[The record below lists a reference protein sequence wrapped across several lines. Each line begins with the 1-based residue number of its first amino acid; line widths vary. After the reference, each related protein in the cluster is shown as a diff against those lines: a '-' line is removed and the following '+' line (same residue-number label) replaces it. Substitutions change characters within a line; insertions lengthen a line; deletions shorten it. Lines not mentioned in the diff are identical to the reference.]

1 MKSPRLFLAYLS
13 SSLLLC
19 SSVTSD
25 ASVQE
30 NGLASSDCQIQC
42 PLDHDPFKLI
52 LPTIT
57 QSFNASGAAENIL
70 ECWQINT
77 LSTKLP
83 GIDNAFRLNWEDGFD
98 AAYQYVFTGDSF
110 MPPHPAPAPSLIVMS
125 SGIGQFFC
133 FAPTNLNCTS
143 ADLR

>member
-1 MKSPRLFLAYLS
+1 MKSLHLFLACLW

-25 ASVQE
+25 GSVQG
-30 NGLASSDCQIQC
+30 NDLVTSDCQIQC
-42 PLDHDPFKLI
+42 PQDDDSSKLV
-52 LPTIT
+52 LPAIT
-57 QSFNASGAAENIL
+57 QRFNASGAAENIL
-70 ECWQINT
+70 ECWRINT

-98 AAYQYVFTGDSF
+98 AAYQYVFTGNSF

-125 SGIGQFFC
+125 SGIGQSFSLPR
-133 FAPTNLNCTS
+133 PTS
-143 ADLR
+143 IVGVS